1 MTVALLFLI
10 YIMRLNNKDDDT
22 SMDPHISELFKDEL
36 ITCLELSV
44 VEAEQV
50 IKILPEIQAL
60 RLSAALRFKRIADFY
75 VSEKASGLRGLLDLF
90 TFESLIFYKKGQ
102 KDEKF
107 KWLLREHISS
117 EDKIELLSS
126 FTFSEPYKFKTDH
139 GKCRHLMYPDF
150 LRDMKFRNKNCASN
164 SEPEH
169 CSLRLCYCDAWLK
182 TQASVDAHLDLFTER
197 LLEMRNAFAHEAFP
211 IFLLPRYEGSRDAAT
226 YSSTILDCY
235 PLREEKMIFRSYECC
250 LDPAIYFRITKAC
263 MKNFIKALIENQDI
277 SKSI

>member
-1 MTVALLFLI
+1 MFLI
-10 YIMRLNNKDDDT
+10 YIVRLNNKDDDT

-107 KWLLREHISS
+107 
-117 EDKIELLSS
+117 
-126 FTFSEPYKFKTDH
+126 
-139 GKCRHLMYPDF
+139 
-150 LRDMKFRNKNCASN
+150 
-164 SEPEH
+164 
-169 CSLRLCYCDAWLK
+169 
-182 TQASVDAHLDLFTER
+182 
-197 LLEMRNAFAHEAFP
+197 
-211 IFLLPRYEGSRDAAT
+211 
-226 YSSTILDCY
+226 
-235 PLREEKMIFRSYECC
+235 
-250 LDPAIYFRITKAC
+250 
-263 MKNFIKALIENQDI
+263 
-277 SKSI
+277 